1 MIYKLTNRA
10 RLQNSDWLRQVKEQ
24 DWRRIQKPNPD
35 GLCIQASDL
44 TRPIDGDSSARRIR
58 EHFYDVVERGIA
70 PVPSDGEMAVSIHRI
85 LDGITY
91 REASDPELW
100 AYVVSFGCPEYPR
113 WRWPQ
118 PNADLKN
125 RYAGSIRRNAFA
137 ALWWWAEVTHDPEK
151 QLEDPDRYV
160 ETRIVEGRT
169 SFVLY
174 CIDCA
179 FSGHRLLVHALSR
192 LQQHQRLNDRA
203 SYKLCRS
210 VNRMART
217 VCLDSLATQPEVAH
231 FGQRA
236 HELTAQLR

>member
-1 MIYKLTNRA
+1 MIHKLTQRS
-10 RLQNSDWLRQVKEQ
+10 RLQNSEWLSQVKQ
-24 DWRRIQKPNPD
+24 QAWNVVQKPASD
-35 GLCIQASDL
+35 GLGVQATDL
-44 TRPIDGDSSARRIR
+44 TRPIDGDSAARRIR
-58 EHFYDVVERGIA
+58 EQFHTLVNRGVQ
-70 PVPSDGEMAVSIHRI
+70 PVPSDGEMASAIHRI
-85 LDGITY
+85 MDGITH
-91 REASDPELW
+91 REASDPEIW
-100 AYVVSFGCPEYPR
+100 AYLVSFGCPEYPR

-151 QLEDPDRYV
+151 QLDDPDRYA

-179 FSGHRLLVHALSR
+179 FAGHRLLVHSLSR
-192 LQQHQRLNDRA
+192 LQQRQALSDRA

-217 VCLDSLATQPEVAH
+217 ICLDSLSSQDQVAS

-236 HELTAQLR
+236 HDLSAQLA